1 MFIKRNKKG
10 GVGVIRKLDEVNS
23 ELNNLIGYIE
33 MSELQYLKLDNG
45 KHWVDE
51 ALNAVD
57 KIEEVRD
64 FLNDL
69 RMEL

>member
-1 MFIKRNKKG
+1 M
-10 GVGVIRKLDEVNS
+10 IRRLDDVNS
-23 ELNNLIGYIE
+23 ELSNLIRYIE
-33 MSELQYLKLDNG
+33 MSELQFLKLDNG
-45 KHWVDE
+45 KYWVDE

>member
-1 MFIKRNKKG
+1 M
-10 GVGVIRKLDEVNS
+10 IRRLDEVNS
-23 ELNNLIGYIE
+23 ELSNLIGYIE
-33 MSELQYLKLDNG
+33 MSELQFLKLENG
-45 KHWVDE
+45 KYWVDE
-51 ALNAVD
+51 ALIAVD

>member
-1 MFIKRNKKG
+1 M
-10 GVGVIRKLDEVNS
+10 IRRLDEVNS
-23 ELNNLIGYIE
+23 ELSNLIGYIE

-45 KHWVDE
+45 KYWVDE
-51 ALNAVD
+51 ALSTVD
-57 KIEEVRD
+57 KIEEVRE

>member
-1 MFIKRNKKG
+1 M
-10 GVGVIRKLDEVNS
+10 IRKLDEVNS

-33 MSELQYLKLDNG
+33 MSELQFLKLENG
-45 KHWVDE
+45 KYWVDE
-51 ALNAVD
+51 ALIAVD
-57 KIEEVRD
+57 KIEEVRE

>member
-1 MFIKRNKKG
+1 M
-10 GVGVIRKLDEVNS
+10 IRRLDEVNS

-33 MSELQYLKLDNG
+33 MSELQFLKLENG
-45 KHWVDE
+45 KYWVDE
-51 ALNAVD
+51 ALIAVD
-57 KIEEVRD
+57 KIEEVRE